1 MIRLLILF
9 LSFLNAAFA
18 VRTGGMTSQFRQGL
32 TRWRQHA
39 TLRVILFQTCK
50 GLPMKS
56 FLSILA
62 LSVAT
67 LAISSAPS
75 YAQQRKTAKPA
86 AKTVRAVPRPTLAEA
101 NKFVADAEKKLND
114 LGIHAAQVSWVKA
127 TYITDDTD
135 ALAARVGTEAT
146 ELSVKYAT
154 EAAKYMSVPGLSYD
168 TKRKLDFLRG
178 GLVLPAPTTAG
189 AAAELNTIATDLDS
203 TYGKGKGTLRGQ
215 PINGSDIEAEMG
227 TNRNPNELKEM
238 WTSWHNNVGAPM
250 RTRYGR
256 MVDIGNQGAK
266 ELGYKDVGAMW
277 RSGYDMPADEFAAL
291 TDKLWLEVKP
301 LYDELH
307 TYTRNKLNAKY
318 GDAVQAKTGP
328 IRADLLGNMWAQ
340 EWGDIYDIVAPPGSG
355 DIGYDI
361 GELLKAKGKSE
372 MDMVKYGEDFFSSLG
387 FEPLPKS
394 FYERSQFLKPRDRE
408 VVCHASAWNIDNK
421 DDLRIKM
428 CIKINSNDFITVH
441 HELGHN
447 YYQRAY
453 NKQPYLYLNGANDGF
468 HEAIGDAVALSIT
481 PEYLVQTGLLNKDK
495 VPSADKD
502 TGLLLRQAMDKVAF
516 LPFGLLVDKWR
527 WGVFNGS
534 IPKDQYNKGWTDL
547 RLKYQGITP
556 PTPRTEANF
565 DAGAKYHIPGNT
577 PYTRYFLARIL
588 QFQFYKAACDAAGWK
603 GPLHRCSFYGN
614 KEVGKRLN
622 AMLEMGASKPWPDA
636 LQAFTGSREMSGKA
650 MIEYFKPLIEWLK
663 EQNKGQPRG
672 W

>member
-1 MIRLLILF
+1 MRKF
-9 LSFLNAAFA
+9 VS
-18 VRTGGMTSQFRQGL
+18 T
-32 TRWRQHA
+32 
-39 TLRVILFQTCK
+39 
-50 GLPMKS
+50 
-56 FLSILA
+56 LA
-62 LSVAT
+62 LAAA
-67 LAISSAPS
+67 L
-75 YAQQRKTAKPA
+75 YAVPA
-86 AKTVRAVPRPTLAEA
+86 AAQNASPTT
-101 NKFVADAEKKLND
+101 ADAEAFVAKAEKD
-114 LGIHAAQVSWVKA
+114 LFDFSIEGGRVAWVNS

-135 ALAARVGTEAT
+135 ALAAKYGEIGTEKA
-146 ELSVKYAT
+146 VAYAL
-154 EAAKYMSVPGLSYD
+154 EAAKFQAVSGLSAE
-168 TKRKLDFLRG
+168 TKRKLDILRG
-178 GLVLPAPTTAG
+178 GLVLPAPTKEG
-189 AAAELNTIATDLDS
+189 AAAELSTIATKLNS
-203 TYGKGKGTLRGQ
+203 TYGKGKGTLNGNA
-215 PINGSDIEAEMG
+215 INGSDIEAAMG
-227 TNRNPNELKEM
+227 TNRNPEELKEM
-238 WTSWHNNVGAPM
+238 WTSLHDNVGKPM
-250 RTRYGR
+250 GKDYAR
-256 MVDIGNQGAK
+256 MVDIANEGAN
-266 ELGYKDVGAMW
+266 ELGFKDVGAMW
-277 RSGYDMPADEFAAL
+277 RSGYDMPADDFAKL

-318 GDAVQAKTGP
+318 GDAVQPKTGP

-340 EWGDIYDIVAPPGSG
+340 EWGGIYDIVAPAGAG

-361 GELLKAKGKSE
+361 GELLKAKGVDE
-372 MDMVKYGEDFFSSLG
+372 IGMVKIGEGFFSSLG

-408 VVCHASAWNIDNK
+408 VVCHASAWDIDNV

-428 CIKINSNDFITVH
+428 CIKINTDDFVTIH

-453 NKQPYLYLNGANDGF
+453 NKQSYLHLNGANDGF

-481 PEYLVQTGLLNKDK
+481 PDYLVQIGLLDKSK

-534 IPKDQYNKGWTDL
+534 IAPANYNKGWTDL
-547 RLKYQGITP
+547 RRQYQGIVP
-556 PTPRTEANF
+556 PVERPADAF
-565 DAGAKYHIPGNT
+565 DPGAKYHIPGNT

-614 KEVGKRLN
+614 KEVGQKLN

-636 LQAFTGSREMSGKA
+636 LEAFTGSREMSGKA
-650 MIEYFKPLIEWLK
+650 MIEYFKPLMDWLK
-663 EQNKGQPRG
+663 KQNKGQKKG

>member
-1 MIRLLILF
+1 MRKFI
-9 LSFLNAAFA
+9 S
-18 VRTGGMTSQFRQGL
+18 T
-32 TRWRQHA
+32 
-39 TLRVILFQTCK
+39 
-50 GLPMKS
+50 
-56 FLSILA
+56 LA
-62 LSVAT
+62 LAAA
-67 LAISSAPS
+67 LISAPAM
-75 YAQQRKTAKPA
+75 AQDA
-86 AKTVRAVPRPTLAEA
+86 APS
-101 NKFVADAEKKLND
+101 VADAEAFIGKVEKD
-114 LGIHAAQVSWVKA
+114 LYDFSVEAGRVQWINS
-127 TYITDDTD
+127 TFITDDTD
-135 ALAARVGTEAT
+135 AIAAKYGEVGTEKA
-146 ELSVKYAT
+146 VAYAL
-154 EAAKYMSVPGLSYD
+154 EAAKFQNVPGLSAE
-168 TKRKLDFLRG
+168 TRRKLDILRG
-178 GLVLPAPTTAG
+178 GLVLPAPTREG
-189 AAAELNTIATDLDS
+189 SAAELATIATKLQS
-203 TYGKGKGTLRGQ
+203 AYGKGKGTLNGNA
-215 PINGSDIEAEMG
+215 INGSDIEAAMG
-227 TNRNPNELKEM
+227 TNRNPAELKEM
-238 WTSWHNNVGAPM
+238 WTSWHDNVGAPM
-250 RTRYGR
+250 GKDYARL
-256 MVDIGNQGAK
+256 VEIANDGAE
-266 ELGYKDVGAMW
+266 ELGFKDLGAMW
-277 RSGYDMPADEFAAL
+277 RSGYDMPADDFAKL

-318 GDAVQAKTGP
+318 GDAVQPKTGP

-340 EWGDIYDIVAPPGSG
+340 EWGGIYDIVAPAGSG

-361 GELLKAKGKSE
+361 GDLLKAKGVDE
-372 MDMVKYGEDFFSSLG
+372 IGMVKIGEGFFSSLG

-408 VVCHASAWNIDNK
+408 VVCHASAWDIDNV

-428 CIKINSNDFITVH
+428 CIKVNTDDFVTIH

-453 NKQPYLYLNGANDGF
+453 NKQSYLHLNGANDGF

-481 PEYLVQTGLLNKDK
+481 PEYLVQIGLLDKSK

-534 IPKDQYNKGWTDL
+534 IAPADYNKAWTDL
-547 RLKYQGITP
+547 RRQYQGIVP
-556 PTPRTEANF
+556 PADRPAGSF
-565 DAGAKYHIPGNT
+565 DPGAKYHIPGNT

-614 KEVGKRLN
+614 KDVGQKLN

-636 LQAFTGSREMSGKA
+636 LEAFTGSREMSGKA
-650 MIEYFKPLIEWLK
+650 MLEYFKPLMDWLK
-663 EQNKGQPRG
+663 KQNKGQKKG